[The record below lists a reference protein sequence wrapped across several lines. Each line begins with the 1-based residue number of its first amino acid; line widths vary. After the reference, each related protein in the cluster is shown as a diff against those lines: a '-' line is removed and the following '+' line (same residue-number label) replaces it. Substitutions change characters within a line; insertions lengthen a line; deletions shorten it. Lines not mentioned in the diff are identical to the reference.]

1 MGGQPLYL
9 EPRLESRLRSLVNSP
24 ELLHTL
30 TDALGS
36 PLNVLVPDQ
45 LADNLARFRSV
56 YGTHHLCGQVFLAH
70 KANRSSALLRRLAAT
85 DAGVDVASLGE
96 LQHALGAGLTPDR
109 ITATGPKN
117 PEFLWLAART
127 SVTVS
132 LDTRGELEQ
141 LATLVRTH
149 ALPRTRV
156 LLRLS
161 GFEGSGVRVLTRP
174 SRFGTAVRETAP
186 LLDAVER
193 HADVLDLVGVAYH
206 LDTTGLTEKALALE
220 GCLRVLEECRSRGLR
235 PRAVDIGGG
244 FGVNYLAD
252 GGQWERYTTAL
263 TEAVMGIRPPL
274 TYGGHGYGLRNE
286 AGTLRGALGLY
297 PAHRPVAAAGYLDEL
312 LSQPA
317 ASLGGR
323 PLAALLLEHL
333 YDLHTEPGR
342 ALLDQCGLTLAK
354 VLEVRDQEAGGPL
367 HIRLAAKADDVALE
381 DHGVLMDPVVV
392 PRDPANGGGTAI
404 GGGPG
409 TRIATGTAAGSG
421 TGIGTGAGTEVHAVT
436 PADSASATASEPIAA
451 YLFGNL
457 CLESDLITRRT
468 VFLPRRPAPGD
479 LLAFANTAG
488 YCMDFHTTR
497 AQHQPVARKV
507 AAWQEGGRWRWCL
520 DDQYWPTTP
529 VGGAQ

>member
-1 MGGQPLYL
+1 MGGEPLYL
-9 EPRLESRLRSLVNSP
+9 EPRLESRLRTLLDSP
-24 ELLHTL
+24 ALLHTL
-30 TDALGS
+30 TDGLGS
-36 PLNVLVPDQ
+36 PLNLVVPDQ
-45 LADNLARFRSV
+45 LADNLLKFRAV
-56 YGTHHLCGQVFLAH
+56 YGKHHLSGQVFFAH

-96 LQHALGAGLTPDR
+96 LQHALGAGFTPDR

-117 PEFLWLAART
+117 QEFLWLAART

-132 LDTRGELEQ
+132 LDTRGELDQ
-141 LATLVRTH
+141 LATLVRKH

-161 GFEGSGVRVLTRP
+161 GFEASGVRVLSRR
-174 SRFGTAVRETAP
+174 SRFGTAVGELDP
-186 LLDAVER
+186 LLEAVER
-193 HADVLDLVGVAYH
+193 HADVVEPVGVAYH
-206 LDTTGLTEKALALE
+206 LDTTSLAEKATALE

-252 GGQWERYTTAL
+252 GGQWERYTTEL
-263 TEAVMGIRPPL
+263 TEAVLGTRPPM
-274 TYGGHGYGLRNE
+274 TYGGHGYGLRSE
-286 AGTLRGALGLY
+286 AGTLRGTLGVY
-297 PAHRPVAAAGYLDEL
+297 PAHRPVAGARYLDEL
-312 LSQPA
+312 LAHPA
-317 ASLGGR
+317 ASLDGR
-323 PLAALLLEHL
+323 PLATLLLEHL

-354 VLEVRDQEAGGPL
+354 VLEVRDQETGGPL
-367 HIRLAAKADDVALE
+367 AVRLAAKADDVALE
-381 DHGVLMDPVVV
+381 EHGVFMDPVVV
-392 PRDPANGGGTAI
+392 PRDS
-404 GGGPG
+404 
-409 TRIATGTAAGSG
+409 AGASVDAG
-421 TGIGTGAGTEVHAVT
+421 TGPVAVH
-436 PADSASATASEPIAA
+436 
-451 YLFGNL
+451 LFGSR

-488 YCMDFHTTR
+488 YCMDFHATR
-497 AQHQPVARKV
+497 AQHQPAARKV
-507 AAWQEGGRWRWCL
+507 AAWQEGDTWRWCL

>member
-9 EPRLESRLRSLVNSP
+9 EPRLESRLRSLLDAP
-24 ELLHTL
+24 ALLHTL
-30 TDALGS
+30 ADALGS
-36 PLNVLVPDQ
+36 PLNMVVPDQ
-45 LADNLARFRSV
+45 LADNLQQFRSV
-56 YGTHHLCGQVFLAH
+56 YGTHHLSGQVYFAH

-109 ITATGPKN
+109 IIATGPKN
-117 PEFLWLAART
+117 PQFLWLAART

-141 LATLVRTH
+141 LATLVRKH
-149 ALPRTRV
+149 ALPRARV

-161 GFEGSGVRVLTRP
+161 DFEASGVRVLSRR
-174 SRFGTAVRETAP
+174 SRFGTAVKELGP
-186 LLDAVER
+186 VLEAVER
-193 HADVLDLVGVAYH
+193 HADVVDPVGVAYH
-206 LDTTGLTEKALALE
+206 LDTTSLTEKATALE

-235 PRAVDIGGG
+235 PRGVDIGGG

-252 GGQWERYTTAL
+252 GGQWDRYTTEL
-263 TEAVMGIRPPL
+263 TEAVLGTRPPL

-286 AGTLRGALGLY
+286 AGTLRGTLGLY
-297 PAHRPVAAAGYLDEL
+297 PAHRPVAGTRYLDEL
-312 LSQPA
+312 LSHPA

-342 ALLDQCGLTLAK
+342 ALLDQCGLTLTK
-354 VLEVRDQEAGGPL
+354 VLEVRDPETGGPL
-367 HIRLAAKADDVALE
+367 LVRLAAKADDVALE
-381 DHGVLMDPVVV
+381 EHGVLMDPVVV
-392 PRDPANGGGTAI
+392 PRAPA
-404 GGGPG
+404 
-409 TRIATGTAAGSG
+409 
-421 TGIGTGAGTEVHAVT
+421 GTGAGTEADTRTDAGFGSAAGAGPVAVH
-436 PADSASATASEPIAA
+436 
-451 YLFGNL
+451 LFGSR

-468 VFLPRRPAPGD
+468 VFLPRRPEPGD

-488 YCMDFHTTR
+488 YCMDFHATR
-497 AQHQPVARKV
+497 AQHQPSARKV
-507 AAWQEGGRWRWCL
+507 AAWQEGDTWRWCL

>member
-1 MGGQPLYL
+1 MGGLPLYL
-9 EPRLESRLRSLVNSP
+9 EPRLEARLRSLLDAAG
-24 ELLHTL
+24 LLHTL

-36 PLNVLVPDQ
+36 PLNLVVPDQ
-45 LADNLARFRSV
+45 LADNLRQFRSV
-56 YGTHHLCGQVFLAH
+56 YGEHHLSGQVFLAH
-70 KANRSSALLRRLAAT
+70 KANRSSALLRRLAAM

-96 LQHALGAGLTPDR
+96 LQHALGAGFTPDR

-132 LDTRGELEQ
+132 LDSRGELEE
-141 LATLVRTH
+141 LAALVRAH

-161 GFEGSGVRVLTRP
+161 GFEASGVRVLSRR
-174 SRFGTAVRETAP
+174 SRFGTGAAESAP
-186 LLDAVER
+186 LLEAVER
-193 HADVLDLVGVAYH
+193 HADVVDLAGVAYH
-206 LDTTGLTEKALALE
+206 LDTTSLAEKATALE

-252 GGQWERYTTAL
+252 GRQWERYTTEL
-263 TEAVMGIRPPL
+263 TEAVLGTRPSL

-297 PAHRPVAAAGYLDEL
+297 PAHRPVAGARYLREL
-312 LSQPA
+312 LAHPA

-342 ALLDQCGLTLAK
+342 ALLDQCGVTLTK

-367 HIRLAAKADDVALE
+367 AVRLAAKADDVALE
-381 DHGVLMDPVVV
+381 EHGVLMDPVVV
-392 PRDPANGGGTAI
+392 PRD
-404 GGGPG
+404 
-409 TRIATGTAAGSG
+409 AAGAAA
-421 TGIGTGAGTEVHAVT
+421 GAGAEPVAVH
-436 PADSASATASEPIAA
+436 
-451 YLFGNL
+451 LFGSL

-468 VFLPRRPAPGD
+468 VFLPRRPEPGD

-488 YCMDFHTTR
+488 YCMDFHATR

-507 AAWQEGGRWRWCL
+507 AAWQEGGTWRWCM